1 MTTRSI
7 DIGPARLLLTT
18 LMFLAV
24 ALPDALAQDSYP
36 NRLVRVIVPT
46 GPGAGN
52 DLQARL
58 IAQQLSERLG
68 QQVVVEN
75 RVGAATMIG
84 SDFVAKSSPD
94 GYTLLMNVSTL
105 AINPAAYK
113 KVPYDALR
121 DFAPITHTVSTPN
134 VVVVNPSLPV
144 KSVKEFIALA
154 KARPDDILYGTGGHG
169 TNPHMTME
177 LIATMA
183 QIRLRHVPYKGG
195 PLALTALLSGE
206 VAVNATSIFETLP
219 LVQAGKLRS
228 LGVTSARRMAVI
240 PDVPTIAES
249 GLRGYE
255 SVQWSGLLAPA
266 KTPRAIIERLHKE
279 VVAVLRTPALR
290 ERLEKDGNEVV
301 ASSPEEFASFMKA
314 ETEKWAKVAKA
325 AKIEQQ

>member
-94 GYTLLMNVSTL
+94 GYTLLMNVSTPS
-105 AINPAAYK
+105 I
-113 KVPYDALR
+113 R
-121 DFAPITHTVSTPN
+121 RPIRKYRTT
-134 VVVVNPSLPV
+134 
-144 KSVKEFIALA
+144 
-154 KARPDDILYGTGGHG
+154 RY
-169 TNPHMTME
+169 
-177 LIATMA
+177 
-183 QIRLRHVPYKGG
+183 
-195 PLALTALLSGE
+195 
-206 VAVNATSIFETLP
+206 ATSRP
-219 LVQAGKLRS
+219 LHTRY
-228 LGVTSARRMAVI
+228 RRPMWW
-240 PDVPTIAES
+240 
-249 GLRGYE
+249 L
-255 SVQWSGLLAPA
+255 
-266 KTPRAIIERLHKE
+266 
-279 VVAVLRTPALR
+279 
-290 ERLEKDGNEVV
+290 
-301 ASSPEEFASFMKA
+301 
-314 ETEKWAKVAKA
+314 
-325 AKIEQQ
+325 